1 MRSLFF
7 FGIALAL
14 PLHAQVRSVTDPGVV
29 TTRQTITPAG
39 VPTIFDGRVYGV
51 TFGINAHDVWVLTA
65 SHVYRLDWRTNKLM
79 MKQALAGSAGLQG
92 IRFDS
97 SSQRA
102 LVAGTD
108 KQRKTR
114 LLAIDAVGDGAPPPL
129 FVGEGTQIAGSLA
142 VAPGKVAVVPLIF
155 DNKIAIADLTSSR
168 ASVRTAATG
177 IAPFGAAVNSQGT
190 VAWVSNW
197 GGRRPGAKDLLTA
210 PTGLAPQA
218 DRVVVDARGIAASG
232 TVVRIDLASGETRA
246 SVAVGLHPGSLAWDE
261 THHRLYVANMN
272 SDTVSVI
279 DTESNQVV
287 RTFDIKP
294 FGPRAAG
301 VAPSALALSADGARL
316 WVACGGINAVAQLRA
331 TDGVIEGLIPTGWYP
346 NALSLSP
353 DSKQLAVSTLLGP
366 GSGWRDEPRKRF
378 VHSYRGSVQVV
389 ELPGAAQLA
398 SYTRVVSENNH
409 LPLGAGAAPEVARNV
424 PPTPVPERAGEP
436 SLIEHVVYVIK
447 ENRTYDQV
455 FGDMAKGNGDPSL
468 VMFGQQITPN
478 QHALADQYVLLD
490 NFYASGGNSADGHQ
504 WLTQSNETAYCLWPG
519 YAGRSYPFDGTDPL
533 AYAAKGFLWD
543 LALARRK
550 SVRVYGEYAGRMSE
564 VDADAR
570 VKLFEECQKGVEF
583 SSRWTIKAPIDGLN
597 KILAAHYP
605 AYTNAI
611 PDVVRASIFRKDV
624 EAWDKSGVM
633 PNLVLLQLP
642 SDHTYGTRPGAT
654 SPKAMVADN
663 DYAVGQVVEAL
674 SKSRF
679 WKKTAIFIV
688 EDDAQNGVDHVDGH
702 RTVALV
708 VSPYTRRGAVDSTF
722 YSNQSMVKTIELI
735 LGLPTLSLFDMIAH
749 DMRASFGTEADVT
762 PYTAVRPRQSLTEL
776 NPQLNALEG
785 EARRAARDSAKMR
798 WDVPDAAPSDRLNRI
813 LWHAVRGWEAPYP
826 GTRSAVFAPM
836 SLDADDDE
844 R

>member
-1 MRSLFF
+1 MRSFF
-7 FGIALAL
+7 VFGFTLAIA
-14 PLHAQVRSVTDPGVV
+14 LHAQVRSVTDPGVV

-51 TFGINAHDVWVLTA
+51 AFGARAGEIWVLTA
-65 SHVYRLDWRTNKLM
+65 SQVYRLDWRANRVVKSM
-79 MKQALAGSAGLQG
+79 PHAGSAGLQG

-97 SSQRA
+97 ASSRA

-114 LLAIDAVGDGAPPPL
+114 LVSVDGGGQAQTL
-129 FVGEGTQIAGSLA
+129 FAGEGTQITGSLA

-155 DNKIAIADLTSSR
+155 DNKIAIVDLGASS
-168 ASVRTAATG
+168 APVRTAVTG
-177 IAPFGAAVNSQGT
+177 IAPFGAAVNTQGT

-232 TVVRIDLASGETRA
+232 TVIRVDLVSGATKA
-246 SVAVGLHPGSLAWDE
+246 TVAVGLHPGPLAWDE
-261 THHRLYVANMN
+261 ARHRLYVANMN

-279 DTESNQVV
+279 DSQTNQVL
-287 RTFDIKP
+287 RTLDIKP

-316 WVACGGINAVAQLRA
+316 WVACGGINAVAQVQVA
-331 TDGVIEGLIPTGWYP
+331 DGKIEGLIPTGWYP

-353 DSKQLAVSTLLGP
+353 DSRQLAVSTLLGP
-366 GSGWRDEPRKRF
+366 GSGWRDEPRQRF
-378 VHSYRGSVQVV
+378 VHSYRGSVHVV
-389 ELPGAAQLA
+389 ELPSAAQLA

-409 LPLGAGAAPEVARNV
+409 LPLGAGAAPEAARTNV
-424 PPTPVPERAGEP
+424 PPTPVPERSGEP
-436 SLIEHVVYVIK
+436 SLIEHVVYIIK
-447 ENRTYDQV
+447 ENRTYDQL
-455 FGDMAKGNGDPSL
+455 FGDMPKGNGDPSL
-468 VMFGQQITPN
+468 VMFGQDITPN

-550 SVRVYGEYAGRMSE
+550 SVRVFGEYAGRMSE

-570 VKLFEECQKGVEF
+570 VKLFEEWEKGGDF
-583 SSRWTIKAPIDGLN
+583 SSRWTVKAPIEGLN
-597 KILAAHYP
+597 KILAANYP

-611 PDVVRASIFRKDV
+611 PDVVRASIFKKDL
-624 EAWDKSGVM
+624 ETWERSGSM

-642 SDHTYGTRPGAT
+642 SDHTFGTRPGST
-654 SPKAMVADN
+654 SPRAMVADN

-708 VSPYTRRGAVDSTF
+708 VSPYSRRGAIDSTF

-749 DMRASFGTEADVT
+749 DMRASFGADADVT
-762 PYTAVRPRQSLTEL
+762 PYTAIRPAQSFTEL
-776 NPQLNALEG
+776 NPQLSALKG

-813 LWHAVRGWEAPYP
+813 LWHAVRGWETPYP

-836 SLDADDDE
+836 SLDTDDDE
-844 R
+844 RE

>member
-1 MRSLFF
+1 M
-7 FGIALAL
+7 
-14 PLHAQVRSVTDPGVV
+14 TDPGVV

-51 TFGINAHDVWVLTA
+51 TFGVSADEIWVLTA
-65 SHVYRLDWRTNKLM
+65 SQVYRLDWRANRV
-79 MKQALAGSAGLQG
+79 MKSMAHAGGAGLQG
-92 IRFDS
+92 IRFDPAS
-97 SSQRA
+97 GRA

-114 LLAIDAVGDGAPPPL
+114 LLAVDGGGEAQTL
-129 FVGEGTQIAGSLA
+129 FAGEGTQIAGSLA

-155 DNKIAIADLTSSR
+155 DNKIAIADLTGSR

-232 TVVRIDLASGETRA
+232 TVIRIDLASGETKA
-246 SVAVGLHPGSLAWDE
+246 SVAVGLHPGPLAWDE
-261 THHRLYVANMN
+261 GRHRLYVANMN
-272 SDTVSVI
+272 SDAVSVV

-287 RTFDIKP
+287 RTLDIKP

-316 WVACGGINAVAQLRA
+316 WVACGGINAVVQVRV
-331 TDGVIEGLIPTGWYP
+331 TDGAIEGLIPTGWYP

-353 DSKQLAVSTLLGP
+353 DSRQLAVSTLLGP

-378 VHSYRGSVQVV
+378 VHSYRGSVHVI

-398 SYTRVVSENNH
+398 GYTRVVSENNH
-409 LPLGAGAAPEVARNV
+409 LPLGTGQPPEVARNV
-424 PPTPVPERAGEP
+424 PPTPIPERAGEP

-447 ENRTYDQV
+447 ENRTHDQL

-468 VMFGQQITPN
+468 VMFGKEITPN

-564 VDADAR
+564 VDVDAR
-570 VKLFEECQKGVEF
+570 VKLFEEWEKGGDF
-583 SSRWTIKAPIDGLN
+583 SSRWTVKAPIDGLN
-597 KILAAHYP
+597 KILATNYP
-605 AYTNAI
+605 SYTNAI
-611 PDVVRASIFRKDV
+611 PDVVRASIFKKDV
-624 EAWDKSGVM
+624 EAWEKSGVM

-642 SDHTYGTRPGAT
+642 SDHTYGTQPGAT

-708 VSPYTRRGAVDSTF
+708 VSPYSRRGTVDSTF

-762 PYTAVRPRQSLTEL
+762 PYTAIRPAQSFTEL
-776 NPQLNALEG
+776 NPPLSALKG
-785 EARRAARDSAKMR
+785 EAKRAARDSAKMR
-798 WDVPDAAPSDRLNRI
+798 WDGAGRGAIGPVEPNPLARRTRLGNAIPR
-813 LWHAVRGWEAPYP
+813 HAVRRFRPDVTGH
-826 GTRSAVFAPM
+826 R
-836 SLDADDDE
+836 
-844 R
+844 

>member
-1 MRSLFF
+1 MRSFFF
-7 FGIALAL
+7 FGITLAVALD
-14 PLHAQVRSVTDPGVV
+14 AQVRSVTDPGVV

-51 TFGINAHDVWVLTA
+51 TFGASADEIWVLTA
-65 SHVYRLDWRTNKLM
+65 TQVYRLDWRANRVLKSM
-79 MKQALAGSAGLQG
+79 PHAGSAGLQG
-92 IRFDS
+92 IRFDTGS
-97 SSQRA
+97 RRA
-102 LVAGTD
+102 LVAGAD

-114 LLAIDAVGDGAPPPL
+114 LLSVDSGGEAQTL
-129 FVGEGTQIAGSLA
+129 FAGEGTQIAGALA

-155 DNKIAIADLTSSR
+155 DNKIAIVDLSGSR
-168 ASVRTAATG
+168 APVRTAVTG
-177 IAPFGAAVNSQGT
+177 IAPFGAAVNAQGT

-218 DRVVVDARGIAASG
+218 DRVVVDTRGIAASG
-232 TVVRIDLASGETRA
+232 TVMRIDLASGETKA
-246 SVAVGLHPGSLAWDE
+246 SVAVGLHPGPLAWDE
-261 THHRLYVANMN
+261 ARHRLYVANMN
-272 SDTVSVI
+272 SDTVSMV

-287 RTFDIKP
+287 RTIDIKP

-316 WVACGGINAVAQLRA
+316 WVACGGINAVAQVQVA
-331 TDGVIEGLIPTGWYP
+331 DGKIEGLIPTGWYP

-366 GSGWRDEPRKRF
+366 GSGWRDEPRKRY
-378 VHSYRGSVQVV
+378 VHSYRGSVHVV
-389 ELPGAAQLA
+389 DLPSAAQLA

-409 LPLGAGAAPEVARNV
+409 LPLGAGAAPEVARTSV

-436 SLIEHVVYVIK
+436 SLIEHVVYIIK

-455 FGDMAKGNGDPSL
+455 LGDMPKGNGDPSL
-468 VMFGQQITPN
+468 VMFGKEITPN

-550 SVRVYGEYAGRMSE
+550 SVRVFGEYAGRMSE

-570 VKLFEECQKGVEF
+570 VKLFAEWEKGGDF

-597 KILAAHYP
+597 KILATNYP

-611 PDVVRASIFRKDV
+611 PDVVRASIFKKDL
-624 EAWDKSGVM
+624 ETWEKSGSM

-642 SDHTYGTRPGAT
+642 SDHTFGTRPGT
-654 SPKAMVADN
+654 TTPQAMVADN

-702 RTVALV
+702 RTVALI
-708 VSPYTRRGAVDSTF
+708 VSPYSRRGAVDSTF

-749 DMRASFGTEADVT
+749 DMRASFGADADVT
-762 PYTAVRPRQSLTEL
+762 PYTAIRPAQSFTEL
-776 NPQLNALEG
+776 NPPLSALKG

-813 LWHAVRGWEAPYP
+813 LWHAVRGWETPYP

-836 SLDADDDE
+836 SLDTDDDE